1 MIKYYLLFDLLMRK
15 GMKKTDLLEVISAP
29 TLAKLSKGEVVKTDI
44 IDKICTFLKC
54 QPGQIMEV
62 FETMTYI
69 DENGEEQTKEVPVNQ
84 KSIDEFKQML
94 STTPMFNSVMNMYK
108 ESAKTQEEQDII
120 NETEKLLGKVFGRED
135 KD

>member
-62 FETMTYI
+62 FETVTYI

-94 STTPMFNSVMNMYK
+94 STTTMFNSVMNMYK

>member
-62 FETMTYI
+62 FETVTYI

-84 KSIDEFKQML
+84 KSIDQFKQML

>member
-1 MIKYYLLFDLLMRK
+1 MIKYYLLFDLLMRN
-15 GMKKTDLLEVISAP
+15 GMKKTYLLEVISAP

-62 FETMTYI
+62 FETVTYI

>member
-62 FETMTYI
+62 FETVTYI

-120 NETEKLLGKVFGRED
+120 NETEKLLGKVFGRD
-135 KD
+135 AKD

>member
-29 TLAKLSKGEVVKTDI
+29 TLAKLSKGEVVNTDI

-62 FETMTYI
+62 FETVTYI

>member
-29 TLAKLSKGEVVKTDI
+29 TLAKLSKGEAVKTDI

-62 FETMTYI
+62 FETVTYI

>member
-1 MIKYYLLFDLLMRK
+1 
-15 GMKKTDLLEVISAP
+15 
-29 TLAKLSKGEVVKTDI
+29 
-44 IDKICTFLKC
+44 
-54 QPGQIMEV
+54 
-62 FETMTYI
+62 
-69 DENGEEQTKEVPVNQ
+69 
-84 KSIDEFKQML
+84 ML

>member
-62 FETMTYI
+62 FETVTYI

>member
-1 MIKYYLLFDLLMRK
+1 
-15 GMKKTDLLEVISAP
+15 
-29 TLAKLSKGEVVKTDI
+29 
-44 IDKICTFLKC
+44 
-54 QPGQIMEV
+54 MEV
-62 FETMTYI
+62 FETVTYI

-120 NETEKLLGKVFGRED
+120 NETEKLLGKVFGSCLLYTSRQRM
-135 KD
+135 K